1 MPDRAG
7 DYVMNKPVNTADY
20 RALARKRLPRMVF
33 DYLEGGA
40 EDEFGLRHNRDVF
53 EKVKFQPHRLVDI
66 SSRSTRTSLFGKPLS
81 APMVIAPTGLNGIFW
96 PDGDLALARAAGKFG
111 IPFALSTASTSSI
124 EAVADVASGELW
136 FQLYI
141 VHRKLA
147 ERLVQRA
154 LAAGYTTLVLTTD
167 VGVNGKRERDLR
179 NGFAMPM
186 RYSLRT
192 LLDGILHPR
201 WSCDFVRHGMPQL
214 ANFASEDV
222 RDAELQAALMSR
234 QMDASFAWH
243 DLKWLRDMWP
253 HTLLIKGLSR
263 PDDAERCIALGA
275 DGVILSNHGGRQL
288 DGAIAP
294 LDTLAATVRRVA
306 APVLIDS
313 GVRRGSDVVKAVALG
328 ASAVLLGRATLYAL
342 AAHGERG
349 VEAVLSML
357 RGEIDTTLAQIGCPA
372 VTQLNSDYIW
382 AATPQAQGDRHSNEP
397 LLCGTP

>member
-1 MPDRAG
+1 MS
-7 DYVMNKPVNTADY
+7 KPVNTADY

-40 EDEFGLRHNRDVF
+40 EDEIGLRHNRDAF
-53 EKVKFQPHRLVDI
+53 EKVKFQPRRLVDI

-124 EAVADVASGELW
+124 EAVANVASGELW

-179 NGFAMPM
+179 NGFAMPV
-186 RYSLRT
+186 RYTLRT

-201 WSCDFVRHGMPQL
+201 WSWDLVRHGMPQL
-214 ANFASEDV
+214 ANFASADV
-222 RDAELQAALMSR
+222 RDAEIQVALMSR
-234 QMDASFAWH
+234 QMDASFAWQ

-253 HTLLIKGLSR
+253 HTLLIKGISR
-263 PDDAERCIALGA
+263 PDDAEHCIELGA

-288 DGAIAP
+288 DAAIAP
-294 LDTLAATVRRVA
+294 LEALSVTSQRIG

-313 GVRRGSDVVKAVALG
+313 GIRRGSDVVKAVALG
-328 ASAVLLGRATLYAL
+328 AKAVLLGRATLYAL
-342 AAHGERG
+342 AAQGERG

-357 RGEIDTTLAQIGCPA
+357 KSEIDTTLAQIGCPA
-372 VTQLNSDYIW
+372 VTQLDSDYIW
-382 AATPQAQGDRHSNEP
+382 ACSSQTTRNRQSNEP
-397 LLCGTP
+397 LLCCTP